1 MWILTSR
8 GHLGAVL
15 WWRQC
20 EQKIAP
26 DSDRRT
32 SITLIMAGQ
41 NGKSRAASSKSLSAQ
56 EVDSKIE
63 NALAG
68 ILERLQKMEERLP
81 ESVPAV
87 SDLRDLVAVE
97 VGKLAPPAALTPLA
111 AVPEPPGRGM
121 FPSINALSKKEHL
134 DRLRALIEQ

>member
-1 MWILTSR
+1 
-8 GHLGAVL
+8 
-15 WWRQC
+15 
-20 EQKIAP
+20 
-26 DSDRRT
+26 
-32 SITLIMAGQ
+32 MAGQ
-41 NGKSRAASSKSLSAQ
+41 NGKSQAASSKSLSAQ

-63 NALAG
+63 SARAG
-68 ILERLQKMEERLP
+68 ILERLEKMEERLP
-81 ESVPAV
+81 ESVLAV

-111 AVPEPPGRGM
+111 AVREPLGRGM